1 MFLNK
6 YKIITKADVVI
17 VQNGFT
23 VMFAL
28 RQLVKNGLKLNVR
41 NGQRNNLTILLFHDI
56 LLMSYL
62 GIDEVI
68 SFVGHNF
75 CFRNLV
81 TSLHIVMQ

>member
-1 MFLNK
+1 
-6 YKIITKADVVI
+6 
-17 VQNGFT
+17 
-23 VMFAL
+23 MFAL

-62 GIDEVI
+62 AIDEVI
-68 SFVGHNF
+68 SFVGHNL

-81 TSLHIVMQ
+81 TSLHIVCYSLLFIYCLYCVLRGVMRT